1 MKANEMTHLTKQKV
15 KDLTDQPT
23 ANAIMAFL
31 QRSTV
36 SAIIKNDRTKQ
47 MRKGKLVDA
56 YTLTKHYDVDQVI
69 AYCTARPELS
79 NSAACISVCKSLQRG
94 MA

>member
-1 MKANEMTHLTKQKV
+1 MTHLTKQKV
-15 KDLTDQPT
+15 KDLTDQAT

-36 SAIIKNDRTKQ
+36 SATMKNDRTKQ

-56 YTLTKHYDVDQVI
+56 YTLAKHYDVDQVI
-69 AYCTARPELS
+69 AYCADRPELS
-79 NSAACISVCKSLQRG
+79 NSAVCISVCKSLHKG
-94 MA
+94 IV